1 MKTDQVGIFP
11 EISKDLRS
19 ARLLPGLSV
28 GLVLGLMVVILQVSF
43 ASMIFSGQLENHVS
57 KGIGMLIAGSLI
69 FVLATTLLS
78 GIRSVVAIPQ
88 DAPVALYASV
98 AAAISGTLI
107 GAW

>member
-43 ASMIFSGQLENHVS
+43 ASMIFSGQLET
-57 KGIGMLIAGSLI
+57 M
-69 FVLATTLLS
+69 
-78 GIRSVVAIPQ
+78 
-88 DAPVALYASV
+88 
-98 AAAISGTLI
+98 
-107 GAW
+107 